1 VSPDL
6 PDIHGE
12 PITPVPMAKKR
23 IGISVLG
30 LGTPEVDQWIRAG
43 MGEVEEKSNEKGKRK
58 AKTVGFMD
66 ESESEDEDGLPD
78 LAERHKR
85 DLTMQIS
92 PRRSTDVG
100 GPVSTSWPS
109 TPLHPPVPGSG
120 SPAGGAHDLLR
131 TIVRDVMY
139 DFQRETK
146 AEMMGLHLDL
156 VRMGRG
162 WKRELRDL
170 MGEYVGDLKD
180 LREENRRLREE
191 NERLRRGY

>member
-1 VSPDL
+1 
-6 PDIHGE
+6 
-12 PITPVPMAKKR
+12 M
-23 IGISVLG
+23 SVLG
-30 LGTPEVDQWIRAG
+30 LGTPEVEHWIKAG
-43 MGEVEEKSNEKGKRK
+43 KGDIEGIGNDKGKGK
-58 AKTVGFMD
+58 GKTVGFMD
-66 ESESEDEDGLPD
+66 DNDSENEHGSEGEQGL
-78 LAERHKR
+78 A
-85 DLTMQIS
+85 MQVS
-92 PRRSTDVG
+92 PRRSTDVSN
-100 GPVSTSWPS
+100 PVSTSWAPA
-109 TPLHPPVPGSG
+109 PLHLPVPGSG

-162 WKRELRDL
+162 WKKELRDL

-191 NERLRRGY
+191 NERLKRGY

>member
-1 VSPDL
+1 
-6 PDIHGE
+6 
-12 PITPVPMAKKR
+12 MAKKR
-23 IGISVLG
+23 VGMSVLG
-30 LGTPEVDQWIRAG
+30 LGTPEVEHWIRAG
-43 MGEVEEKSNEKGKRK
+43 KVDGESKCSDKGKGK
-58 AKTVGFMD
+58 GKSVGFR
-66 ESESEDEDGLPD
+66 EEDEGEKQDRGPSGSANPD
-78 LAERHKR
+78 EHER
-85 DLTMQIS
+85 DLRMQIS
-92 PRRSTDVG
+92 PRRQTA
-100 GPVSTSWPS
+100 STSWAPA
-109 TPLHPPVPGSG
+109 PVSG
-120 SPAGGAHDLLR
+120 AASPAGGAHDFLR

>member
-1 VSPDL
+1 MSPDL

-12 PITPVPMAKKR
+12 PATPLPMANKR
-23 IGISVLG
+23 IGLSVLG
-30 LGTPEVDQWIRAG
+30 LGTPEVEQWIRAG
-43 MGEVEEKSNEKGKRK
+43 KGDVDKRRKGKG
-58 AKTVGFMD
+58 KTVGFTD
-66 ESESEDEDGLPD
+66 ESESESGGTEQDGHGDVDEHGRGL
-78 LAERHKR
+78 AI
-85 DLTMQIS
+85 QIS
-92 PRRSTDVG
+92 PRHPADVNA
-100 GPVSTSWPS
+100 PVPTSWAS
-109 TPLHPPVPGSG
+109 TIPGSG

-146 AEMMGLHLDL
+146 AEMTGLHLDL

-180 LREENRRLREE
+180 LRDENRRLRAE